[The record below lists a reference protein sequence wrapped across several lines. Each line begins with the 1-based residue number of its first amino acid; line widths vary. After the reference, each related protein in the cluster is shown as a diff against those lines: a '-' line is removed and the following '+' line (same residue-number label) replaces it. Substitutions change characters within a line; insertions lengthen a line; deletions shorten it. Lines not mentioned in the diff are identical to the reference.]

1 MAFVDIELSDSYWQS
16 LEISQQDIE
25 YLYTYLLEKEKPLPS
40 MDLASAL
47 ITERIRIEKKHLKEK
62 QQKNGDI
69 YLPEKTYAVGA
80 KVQFPAL
87 NWVSGEVTEVREGSN
102 PQLAGLQ
109 VLTVA
114 LENGESRQFA
124 ANLADHKLNQAL
136 SPDED
141 GSGTSPEDVID
152 AYGDEINAKLE
163 AKLDENKDLVRI
175 GGNWF
180 PKSLL
185 IEFNIGH
192 LNLAEA
198 VLDMYSG
205 GPLPVEDLL
214 EQIEVETD
222 DPLEMDKFSMNYALQ
237 EDPRLDEVGPRGIV
251 KWFLNRLEPDYVR
264 EKPVQLRYTPVE
276 YDRSIL
282 SEDMLV
288 VEQQLDDEL
297 TVPDPEYMRQDKANE
312 VTVTL
317 NYPHWRIGTLPLTAH
332 TRRFFPTAIETPR
345 VKFTLIDDEGEEIS
359 AWVVRPYNYIYGL
372 REWYESKELIPGS
385 IIHIRPGN
393 QPGEVLIQPE
403 KKRSN
408 KEWMRTLLIGTDG
421 GIVYATLKQNVTAN
435 FNERMAITIP
445 STEVLDELWNKRA
458 NNQKPMLKVMVET
471 MQELAKLNPRG
482 QVHAVELYAAMNCIY
497 RCPPGA
503 VFSLLASSPEF
514 TPVGD
519 LYYRLSDES

>member
-1 MAFVDIELSDSYWQS
+1 MAFVNIELSDSYWQS
-16 LEISQQDIE
+16 LEIKQQDIE
-25 YLYTYLLEKEKPLPS
+25 YLYSYLLEKETPLPS
-40 MDLASAL
+40 SDLAAAL
-47 ITERIRIEKKHLKEK
+47 IAERIRIEKKHLKEK
-62 QQKNGDI
+62 QSKSGDI
-69 YLPEKTYAVGA
+69 YLPEKTYAVGD
-80 KVQFPAL
+80 KIQFPAM
-87 NWVSGEVTEVREGSN
+87 NWVSGEVTEVREGNN
-102 PQLAGLQ
+102 PEMEGLA

-114 LENGESRQFA
+114 LEDGESKEFA
-124 ANLADHKLNQAL
+124 ANLPSHKLNQMANA
-136 SPDED
+136 DED
-141 GSGTSPEDVID
+141 SDGASPESVINSF
-152 AYGDEINAKLE
+152 GEEITAKLE
-163 AKLDENKDLVRI
+163 VMLDENKDLVRI

-185 IEFNIGH
+185 IEFNVGH

-198 VLDMYSG
+198 VLDMYGG
-205 GPLPVEDLL
+205 GPLPVADLL
-214 EQIEVETD
+214 EQIDIETD
-222 DPLEMDKFSMNYALQ
+222 DPPELVQFSMNYALQ
-237 EDPRLDEVGPRGIV
+237 EDPRFDEVGPRGIV

-264 EKPVQLRYTPVE
+264 EKPIQLRYEPVE

-288 VEQQLDDEL
+288 AEQQLDDEL
-297 TVPDPEYMRQDKANE
+297 IVPNPEYMRPDKDNE

-345 VKFTLIDDEGEEIS
+345 VKFTLIDEDGEEIS

-372 REWYESKELIPGS
+372 REWYDAKELIPGS
-385 IIHIRPGN
+385 IIHIRPGK

-435 FNERMAITIP
+435 FNERMAIAIP
-445 STEVLDELWNKRA
+445 STDVLDELWKKRST
-458 NNQKPMLKVMVET
+458 NQKPMMKVMIET

-497 RCPPGA
+497 RCPPGS